1 MVKLSPRK
9 KLLASEARA
18 KFASLLEEVSEHPG
32 RAIYIARRDRPQAA
46 VLVDAAHYEILM
58 HKAQLADQPVGTPF
72 NVVGSLRVLVS
83 DEELEAGIAEE
94 RQRQAQLAAAK
105 FADL

>member
-1 MVKLSPRK
+1 MVKPSRK

-18 KFASLLEEVSEHPG
+18 KFSSLLEEVSVHPG
-32 RAIYIARRDRPQAA
+32 RAIYIARRDRKDAA

-58 HKAQLADQPVGTPF
+58 RKAELVDHPPGEPF
-72 NVVGSLRVLVS
+72 QIVGSLKVLVS
-83 DEELEAGIAEE
+83 DDELVAGIAAE
-94 RQRQAQLAAAK
+94 RRRQAEMAAAK